1 MKFSTKLGLWF
12 FFCILIIETG
22 SMLFLHQNVV
32 QSLVDNELKSLLAR
46 GDSHR
51 DVLEESFTNNT
62 LQHIV
67 LMESKTD
74 TEVVITD
81 QSGNVIESS
90 IALTDEIKSIIL
102 PITNDDLIIEADWE
116 SQSYLATASP
126 FSSNSGENGTV
137 FMLKS
142 THQMKGLITNLNH
155 HFGIAVIIILFFLV
169 ITNLI
174 LVKLL
179 TKPLV
184 SMKEATKR
192 INEGDFTVTLP
203 VKSRDEIGELA
214 NSIQTLASNLNYLQ
228 QERKEFLASISHELR
243 TPLTYIRGYAD
254 IGQKHNLTDSQRN
267 EYLKI
272 IHEESIRVSTLLED
286 LFELANMDQNS
297 FSIAKEEIQL
307 GDFLQTIFEKTY
319 PVFSNSGIDLKFNCK
334 QNCCVNIDPLR
345 FEQVVQN
352 ILDNA
357 LKYSDRGTTT
367 IELSKK
373 ENICILSI
381 SDEGK
386 GIPDDQ
392 IPYIFDR
399 LFRVEKSRSRLTG
412 GVGLGLSIVKEI
424 VDAHDGELKVNSQ
437 IGVGTTV
444 SILLKEAQNR

>member
-1 MKFSTKLGLWF
+1 MKFSTKLGLWL

-22 SMLFLHQNVV
+22 SMLFLHENVV

-51 DVLEESFTNNT
+51 DVLVESFTDKT

-90 IALTDEIKSIIL
+90 IAINQEINSIIF
-102 PITNDDLIIEADWE
+102 PIAYDDLIIEADWE
-116 SQSYLATASP
+116 SQSYIATASP
-126 FSSNSGENGTV
+126 FISNSGKSGTV

-142 THQMKGLITNLNH
+142 TNQMKGLITNLNY
-155 HFGIAVIIILFFLV
+155 HFGIAVIIILVFLV

-184 SMKEATKR
+184 SMKEATKK

-254 IGQKHNLTDSQRN
+254 IGQKHNLTDTQRN

-297 FSIAKEEIQL
+297 FSIVKEEIQL
-307 GDFLQTIFEKTY
+307 GDFLQTIFEKAY
-319 PVFSNSGIDLKFNCK
+319 PVFSNSGIELKFNCK
-334 QNCCVNIDPLR
+334 QNCCVSIDPLR
-345 FEQVVQN
+345 FEQVIQN

-357 LKYSDRGTTT
+357 LKYSDKGTTT

-373 ENICILSI
+373 DNTCILSI
-381 SDEGK
+381 SDEGQ

-424 VDAHDGELKVNSQ
+424 VDAHDGKLKVNSE
-437 IGVGTTV
+437 IDVGTTV
-444 SILLKEAQNR
+444 SILLKEAK

>member
-32 QSLVDNELKSLLAR
+32 QTLIDNEKEALLAR
-46 GDSHR
+46 GASHR
-51 DVLEESFTNNT
+51 DVLEDSFTDNT

-81 QSGNVIESS
+81 QNGDVIESS
-90 IALTDEIKSIIL
+90 IALNEEINFFIL
-102 PITNDDLIIEADWE
+102 QITNDDQVIEADWE
-116 SQSYLATASP
+116 SQSYIATASP
-126 FSSNSGENGTV
+126 FRSNSGENGTV
-137 FMLKS
+137 YMLKS
-142 THQMKGLITNLNH
+142 TNQMKGLITDLNH
-155 HFGIAVIIILFFLV
+155 HFAIAVIIILFFLV
-169 ITNLI
+169 ITNII

-192 INEGDFTVTLP
+192 ISEGDFTVTLP
-203 VKSRDEIGELA
+203 VKSKDEIGELA
-214 NSIQTLASNLNYLQ
+214 NSIQTLASNLNYLK

-254 IGQKHNLTDSQRN
+254 IGQKPNLVESQKN

-272 IHEESIRVSTLLED
+272 IHEESIRVSNLLED
-286 LFELANMDQNS
+286 LFELAKMDQNS
-297 FSIAKEEIQL
+297 FSIMNEEVQFRE
-307 GDFLQTIFEKTY
+307 FLQTIYDKAY
-319 PVFSNSGIDLKFNCK
+319 PVFSNSGIELKFNRKEECY
-334 QNCCVNIDPLR
+334 VNIDPLR
-345 FEQVVQN
+345 FEQVVLN

-357 LKYSDRGTTT
+357 LKYSDGGTTT

-373 ENICILSI
+373 DNTCKLTI

-386 GIPDDQ
+386 GIPEDQ

-424 VDAHDGELKVNSQ
+424 VDAHEGELKVSSEF
-437 IGVGTTV
+437 GVGTTV
-444 SILLKEAQNR
+444 SILLKEAKNR

>member
-1 MKFSTKLGLWF
+1 M
-12 FFCILIIETG
+12 IIETG
-22 SMLFLHQNVV
+22 SMLFLHQHVV
-32 QSLVDNELKSLLAR
+32 QSLIDNERKSLMAR

-51 DVLEESFTNNT
+51 DVLEESFTDNT

-90 IALTDEIKSIIL
+90 IAINDEINSIIF

-116 SQSYLATASP
+116 SQSYIATASP
-126 FSSNSGENGTV
+126 FSSNSGESGTV
-137 FMLKS
+137 YMLKS
-142 THQMKGLITNLNH
+142 TNQMKGLITNLNH

-214 NSIQTLASNLNYLQ
+214 NSIQTLAGNLNYLQ

-254 IGQKHNLTDSQRN
+254 IGQKPQLTDSQRI

-286 LFELANMDQNS
+286 LFELAKMDQNS
-297 FSIAKEEIQL
+297 FSITKEDIQL
-307 GDFLQTIFEKTY
+307 GDFLQTIFDKAY
-319 PVFSNSGIDLKFNCK
+319 PVFSNSGIELKLYRK
-334 QNCCVNIDPLR
+334 QECYANIDPLR
-345 FEQVVQN
+345 LEQVVLN
-352 ILDNA
+352 VLDNA
-357 LKYSDRGTTT
+357 LKYSDGGTTT

-373 ENICILSI
+373 DNNCKLTI
-381 SDEGK
+381 SDQGK

-399 LFRVEKSRSRLTG
+399 LYRVEKSRSRLTG

-424 VDAHDGELKVNSQ
+424 VDAHGGELKICSE
-437 IGVGTTV
+437 IGVGTSV
-444 SILLKEAQNR
+444 SILLKEVSIGETNFIGR

>member
-32 QSLVDNELKSLLAR
+32 HSLVDNEMKSLLAR

-51 DVLEESFTNNT
+51 DVLEETFTDNT

-74 TEVVITD
+74 TEVVVTD
-81 QSGNVIESS
+81 TSGRVINSS
-90 IALTDEIKSIIL
+90 IAINNEIKSIIA
-102 PITNDDLIIEADWE
+102 PISNNNQIIETDWE
-116 SQSYLATASP
+116 SQPYIATASP
-126 FSSNSGENGTV
+126 FSSNSGESGTV

-142 THQMKGLITNLNH
+142 TSQMKGLITDLNH

-169 ITNLI
+169 ITNLV

-184 SMKEATKR
+184 SMKEATKK

-203 VKSRDEIGELA
+203 VISKDEIGELA

-254 IGQKHNLTDSQRN
+254 IGQKPHLLDTQRM

-286 LFELANMDQNS
+286 LFELAKMDQNS
-297 FSIAKEEIQL
+297 FSIVKEKIKL
-307 GDFLQTIFEKTY
+307 GEFLQLIFEKAR
-319 PVFSNSGIDLKFNCK
+319 PVFSNSGIDLQFYIKKECY
-334 QNCCVNIDPLR
+334 VNIDPLR

-357 LKYSDRGTTT
+357 LKYSDGGTTT
-367 IELSKK
+367 IKLSKQDNTC
-373 ENICILSI
+373 ELTI

-386 GIPDDQ
+386 GIPEDQ

-424 VDAHDGELKVNSQ
+424 VDAHEGELKVSSK

-444 SILLKEAQNR
+444 SILLKETQNK